1 MAKNKSIKVRVS
13 GEAKQAE
20 ASLQRNLSI
29 PLPDMSWNVQAQKRV
44 LATLRALMAAAD
56 RTRAE
61 MTTLKKQ
68 LVKDLQYL
76 FDSAS
81 FDIEPADLGVKSVNE
96 LAGVLVKLVK
106 NVRYD
111 RYTVAELRSKAVG
124 LRGVFNG
131 ELFELLVANQ
141 QQLQQD
147 LKLMAAGQRLDLNQL
162 IQASSNQVADGRG
175 AKIQVQGIFRDIQK
189 AGSIFV
195 WKDGKKLKFID
206 SAYVSELIRP
216 GGGSSGKF
224 TFLVRTE
231 IKLPAAAK
239 GFGEQIGGSNIR
251 FSEADRIEFL
261 VEGESAP
268 RVIDPEDLVFSNR
281 AIPLA
286 AITLTSKGQNQY
298 RFSFTNKGGYTEA
311 YLRVQ
316 LSTVQ
321 VQTLNRITNVLLKR

>member
-1 MAKNKSIKVRVS
+1 MAKNKRIKARVS

-20 ASLQRNLSI
+20 ASLQKNLSI
-29 PLPDMSWNVQAQKRV
+29 PLPEMSWDVQAQKRV
-44 LATLRALMAAAD
+44 LATLRSLMAAAD
-56 RTRAE
+56 RTRVE
-61 MTTLKKQ
+61 MNALKKQ

-76 FDSAS
+76 FDTAS

-96 LAGVLVKLVK
+96 LAGVLAKLVK

-111 RYTVAELRSKAVG
+111 RYTVGQLRSKAVG

-147 LKLMAAGQRLDLNQL
+147 LKFMAADQLLDLNEL
-162 IQASSNQVADGRG
+162 IEANSNLLADGRG
-175 AKIQVQGIFRDIQK
+175 AKIQVQGSFKAIKK

-195 WKDGKKLKFID
+195 LKPGEKLKFID
-206 SAYVSELIRP
+206 SAYVSELIP
-216 GGGSSGKF
+216 PEGGSSGKF

-239 GFGEQIGGSNIR
+239 GFGEQIGRSNIR
-251 FSEADRIEFL
+251 FSEADLIEFL
-261 VEGESAP
+261 VEGELEP
-268 RVIDPEDLVFSNR
+268 RKIPPENLIFSNH
-281 AIPLA
+281 AIPLV

-298 RFSFTNKGGYTEA
+298 SFNYTYKGEYLES

-321 VQTLNRITNVLLKR
+321 VQALNRITDVLLIR